1 MYISHLVHPFIDYFH
16 LLIIVNN
23 ASVNVGIQHLVKC
36 CSIHR
41 FLDAPLMILT
51 CSRVKSLRFR
61 ATQSKTSS
69 QCSCG
74 SHEVTESD
82 KPLYHQGFLLIPG
95 HVQCCLPGGGL
106 LLVFLSSF
114 LISCLSDPEIL
125 GLLADWFPLFLE
137 INSTDEERWRP
148 LFSTKDLAAPF
159 PRGHRASLSS
169 YICLTQ
175 VSS

>member
-1 MYISHLVHPFIDYFH
+1 
-16 LLIIVNN
+16 
-23 ASVNVGIQHLVKC
+23 
-36 CSIHR
+36 
-41 FLDAPLMILT
+41 MILT
-51 CSRVKSLRFR
+51 CSRVKSLWFG

-106 LLVFLSSF
+106 PLVFLSSF

-125 GLLADWFPLFLE
+125 GLLANWPPLFLE
-137 INSTDEERWRP
+137 INSTDEGWRP
-148 LFSTKDLAAPF
+148 LFSTKDPAAPF
-159 PRGHRASLSS
+159 PPGHGASLSS